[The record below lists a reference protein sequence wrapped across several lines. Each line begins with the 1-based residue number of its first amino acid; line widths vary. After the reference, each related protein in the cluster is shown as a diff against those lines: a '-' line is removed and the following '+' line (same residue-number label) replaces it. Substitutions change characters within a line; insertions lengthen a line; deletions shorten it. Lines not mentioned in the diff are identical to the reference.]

1 MRSRHGILNI
11 GALTLGS
18 VNLALVSLYFIPVW
32 GRDAI
37 KVLISPY
44 HGLEQRVHAAAT
56 IYVGELFNLGFSGF
70 AVTSSVL
77 AGVKLVIAAAFVAYF
92 IEFARAWVMGRPTDP
107 ETTDVVLILAAVGVV
122 LCALPAALGAPTLM
136 PLSAAQTSLVA
147 GAIMVISV
155 ERRIAA
161 AAETSRDTGL
171 AVQVGS
177 RSPVVSSPMP
187 AVLAH
192 AQDAHMRGA

>member
-1 MRSRHGILNI
+1 MRSRHGVLNI

-37 KVLISPY
+37 RVLISPY

-70 AVTSSVL
+70 AVASNVL
-77 AGVKLVIAAAFVAYF
+77 AGIKLVIAAAFVAYI
-92 IEFARAWVMGRPTDP
+92 IEFARAWVMGRSPDQ

-122 LCALPAALGAPTLM
+122 MCALPAALGAPLLVH
-136 PLSAAQTSLVA
+136 LSAAQTSLVA
-147 GAIMVISV
+147 GAMMVISV

-161 AAETSRDTGL
+161 AAESSRDPGL
-171 AVQVGS
+171 TEQVGS
-177 RSPVVSSPMP
+177 RRPVASSPGS
-187 AVLAH
+187 AALAH
-192 AQDAHMRGA
+192 AQDARGA